1 MAGFFRR
8 VEVAFPVL
16 DKKLKARVI
25 KEGLRILLRDNCTAW
40 QMNSE
45 GSYTQLKPRSGAALY
60 VGQKELVKLLA

>member
-1 MAGFFRR
+1 
-8 VEVAFPVL
+8 VAFPVL

-25 KEGLRILLRDNCTAW
+25 KEGMRMLLKDNFTAW

-45 GSYTQLKPRSGAALY
+45 GSYTQHKSRAGTVPY